1 MAGRGCSRDGP
12 TCTHTKV
19 SRRPPLSLRAGFDSG
34 WRPRLRYCSSSTRRA
49 GGDAPLLRA
58 RSRAALAA
66 TATAELRARPVD
78 ELSGGQ
84 RQRAWIAMALAQ
96 DAPVMLL
103 DEPTTHLDVAH
114 QLEVLDLLADLKER
128 NGRT

>member
-1 MAGRGCSRDGP
+1 M
-12 TCTHTKV
+12 
-19 SRRPPLSLRAGFDSG
+19 
-34 WRPRLRYCSSSTRRA
+34 
-49 GGDAPLLRA
+49 
-58 RSRAALAA
+58 AA

>member
-1 MAGRGCSRDGP
+1 
-12 TCTHTKV
+12 
-19 SRRPPLSLRAGFDSG
+19 
-34 WRPRLRYCSSSTRRA
+34 
-49 GGDAPLLRA
+49 
-58 RSRAALAA
+58 
-66 TATAELRARPVD
+66 
-78 ELSGGQ
+78 
-84 RQRAWIAMALAQ
+84 MALAQ